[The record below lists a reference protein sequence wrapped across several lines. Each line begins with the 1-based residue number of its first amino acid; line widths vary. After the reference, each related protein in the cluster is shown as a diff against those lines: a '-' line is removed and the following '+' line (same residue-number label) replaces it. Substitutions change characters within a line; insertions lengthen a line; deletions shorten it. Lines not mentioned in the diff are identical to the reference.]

1 MTGAAGGRSAPSS
14 LSKISAR
21 DGESLALRH
30 WPVAGTPR
38 ASVLIIHGL
47 GEHGGRYERAG
58 GILAASGLEPWA
70 LDLRGFGASG
80 GRRAYVER
88 LDAWLDDIG
97 DRLADL
103 RAAGRPVVLLGHSM
117 GALVCLC
124 YAEADGAKADGAKAD
139 RPQPDL
145 LVLSAPAIEGN
156 VAAWKKA
163 LAGVLGRLAPGARV
177 KNDID
182 GPLLSRDP
190 AVGVDYLSDP
200 LNVHTTTTRLGAVL
214 LAAQRPA
221 IAGIGRIRVPT
232 LVIHGGA
239 DHLVPTAS
247 SEVFAGHPG
256 IERRVLPGLAHE
268 TFNEPEGPQ
277 VVADVAAWIGAHL
290 PPA

>member
-1 MTGAAGGRSAPSS
+1 MSE
-14 LSKISAR
+14 ISAR

-30 WPVAGTPR
+30 WPVPGAPR
-38 ASVLIIHGL
+38 ASVLVIHGL

-58 GILAASGLEPWA
+58 RILAASGLETWA

-88 LDAWLDDIG
+88 LDVWLDDLG

-124 YAEADGAKADGAKAD
+124 YAEADGAEADGAKADGAKAD

-163 LAGVLGRLAPGARV
+163 LAGILGRLAPGARV
-177 KNDID
+177 RNDID
-182 GPLLSRDP
+182 GPILSRDP
-190 AVGVDYLSDP
+190 AVGADYLSDP
-200 LNVHTTTTRLGAVL
+200 LNVHTTTTRLGVVL
-214 LAAQRPA
+214 LAAQQPA
-221 IAGIGRIRVPT
+221 IAGISRIRVPT

-247 SEVFAGHPG
+247 SEVFAGRSE
-256 IERRVLPGLAHE
+256 IERLVFPGLAHE